1 MCSKNHKKIKTPEH
15 TPRTP
20 TMPYYDFQIDLNQCE
35 TKEDAEKY
43 VATFRRNQNRLQ
55 RILDEVIR
63 LLWKVGKLR
72 LEKMIET
79 QQEYEPYEIIY
90 RKLKNV
96 EIALSTRIRTVY
108 KIPRKR

>member
-1 MCSKNHKKIKTPEH
+1 
-15 TPRTP
+15 
-20 TMPYYDFQIDLNQCE
+20 
-35 TKEDAEKY
+35 
-43 VATFRRNQNRLQ
+43 
-55 RILDEVIR
+55 
-63 LLWKVGKLR
+63 LR

>member
-1 MCSKNHKKIKTPEH
+1 MCSKNHKKITPPPEH
-15 TPRTP
+15 